1 MLKIKKLKPI
11 YTSILTT
18 YNKYSTPETVEGSDI
33 IDPAKAKIMVKE
45 YQEVLEVGNQVRL
58 VKPGDIIVIN
68 PMKYAKYK
76 QVLQKNS
83 LRNDTQQYKNEIVG
97 FDFPIVEVNDQE
109 YLLLDE
115 RDILYI
121 VEEAEEDNRVPE
133 ELTE

>member
-45 YQEVLEVGNQVRL
+45 YQKVLEVGNQVRL
-58 VKPGDIIVIN
+58 VKPGDTIVIN

-121 VEEAEEDNRVPE
+121 VEEAEEDDRIPE

>member
-18 YNKYSTPETVEGSDI
+18 YNKYTTPETVEGSDI

-45 YQEVLEVGNQVRL
+45 YQQVLEVGNQVRL
-58 VKPGDIIVIN
+58 VKSGDTVVIN

-121 VEEAEEDNRVPE
+121 VEEAEEDDRVPE

>member
-18 YNKYSTPETVEGSDI
+18 YNKYTTPETVEGSDI

-45 YQEVLEVGNQVRL
+45 YQQVLEVGNQVRL
-58 VKPGDIIVIN
+58 VKPGDTIVIN

-121 VEEAEEDNRVPE
+121 VEEAEEDDRVPE

>member
-18 YNKYSTPETVEGSDI
+18 YNKYTTPETVEGSDI

-45 YQEVLEVGNQVRL
+45 YQQVLEVGNQVRL

-121 VEEAEEDNRVPE
+121 VEEAEEDDRVPE

>member
-45 YQEVLEVGNQVRL
+45 YQKVLEVGNQVRL

-121 VEEAEEDNRVPE
+121 VEEAEEDDRVPE

>member
-45 YQEVLEVGNQVRL
+45 YQQVLEVGNQVRL

-121 VEEAEEDNRVPE
+121 VEEAEEDDRVPE